1 MQPSSALSSSGQM
14 LTERQRFDTEKDR
27 LASQIHTGVDN
38 WFCLFAKKVPN
49 QSVELDLGT
58 ILFEK
63 ENLLTGG
70 LEYFVIDENK
80 LLSKVAPNVDETIK
94 KLSANKTAFA
104 SYNFF
109 LNRLVT
115 DYTGKFESIGEV
127 IKETEQIDDLKN
139 SKVFKTVCLAVVQF
153 KISKVEAN
161 KFMLQA
167 DKSQWWV

>member
-14 LTERQRFDTEKDR
+14 LTERQRFDTDKNI
-27 LASQIHTGVDN
+27 LAEDIHTGVDK
-38 WFCLFAKKVPN
+38 WFCLFSKKVPN
-49 QSVELDLGT
+49 QNVDLPEGT

-70 LEYFVIDENK
+70 LEYFLIDENK
-80 LLSKVAPNVDETIK
+80 LLSKVPANLD
-94 KLSANKTAFA
+94 LSITKISQSKTGFA

-127 IKETEQIDDLKN
+127 IKETEHIEDLRN
-139 SKVFKTVCLAVVQF
+139 SKVFKTVCLSVIQFQIAQVQ
-153 KISKVEAN
+153 AN
-161 KFMLQA
+161 QYMLRG
-167 DKSQWWV
+167 DKSDWWV

>member
-14 LTERQRFDTEKDR
+14 LTERQRFDTDKDR
-27 LASQIHTGVDN
+27 LASQIYTSVRN
-38 WFCLFAKKVPN
+38 WFDIFSTRVPNPNIDLDKGTLLFAE
-49 QSVELDLGT
+49 SDLT
-58 ILFEK
+58 
-63 ENLLTGG
+63 TG
-70 LEYFVIDENK
+70 EIRYFVLDENK
-80 LLSKVAPNVDETIK
+80 LLSKVPSNLDGAIN
-94 KLSANKTAFA
+94 KLRLNKTGYA

-115 DYTGKFESIGEV
+115 DFTGKFESMGEV
-127 IKETEQIDDLKN
+127 IKESEQIDDLRN